1 MVSARGRAWYS
12 PGARPSAGNPRHYL
26 REVGPP
32 QNKHSDC
39 CPPPRRTNKN
49 GPVRIHKVA
58 GTDAF
63 VVFDLDEAPRSI
75 GPVRLAPKILRD
87 GAELLARSATYLA
100 ASFEQRVGGA
110 SGGINARPDGRA
122 DAVAAFVADLRPLV
136 EKGELTIEAG
146 KGLAPA
152 DVAALAE
159 ADPAALPTGA
169 RRDALL
175 AAGVAAAAERALGGL
190 DGVTV
195 AIEGWGQAP
204 AALVPALVAAGARVV
219 AVGTASATVAAADG
233 LDGAALADGTTDPAT
248 LGEAGPAGAI
258 LGAGADLLLLGSKA
272 GVLDHTGTDAVTA
285 RAVVPWGP
293 VPVTAKA
300 LAALGRRGT
309 VVLPD
314 FLTTAGPALQALALV
329 DADGAPEAAGERVA
343 ALVGAA
349 LGEVLGHERGPVLGA
364 CLRAEAFLGTW
375 QQTLPFGR
383 PIA

>member
-1 MVSARGRAWYS
+1 
-12 PGARPSAGNPRHYL
+12 
-26 REVGPP
+26 
-32 QNKHSDC
+32 
-39 CPPPRRTNKN
+39 
-49 GPVRIHKVA
+49 VRIHKVA

-75 GPVRLAPKILRD
+75 GAVRLAPKILRD

-110 SGGINARPDGRA
+110 SAGVNARPDGRA
-122 DAVAAFVADLRPLV
+122 EALAALVADLRPLV

-146 KGLAPA
+146 KGVAAA
-152 DVAALAE
+152 DLAALAE
-159 ADPAALPTGA
+159 ADPAALPTGE

-175 AAGVAAAAERALGGL
+175 AAGVVAAADRALGGL

-195 AIEGWGQAP
+195 AVEGWGQAP
-204 AALVPALVAAGARVV
+204 AALVTSLVAAGARVV
-219 AVGTASATVAAADG
+219 AVGTSSATVTAGDG
-233 LDGAALADGTTDPAT
+233 LDAAALTGGTTDPAT
-248 LGEAGPAGAI
+248 LGEAGPAEAI
-258 LGAGADLLLLGSKA
+258 LGAAADLLVLGSKA
-272 GVLDHTGTDAVTA
+272 GVLDHTVADAVTA

-314 FLTTAGPALQALALV
+314 FLTTAGPALQALGLV
-329 DADGAPEAAGERVA
+329 AADGSSEAGGERVA

-349 LGEVLGHERGPVLGA
+349 VGEVFDHERGPLLGA

-375 QQTLPFGR
+375 QDTLPFGR

>member
-1 MVSARGRAWYS
+1 M
-12 PGARPSAGNPRHYL
+12 
-26 REVGPP
+26 
-32 QNKHSDC
+32 
-39 CPPPRRTNKN
+39 

-63 VVFDLDEAPRSI
+63 VVFDLDEAPRSV

-87 GAELLARSATYLA
+87 GAELLARSVTYLA

-110 SGGINARPDGRA
+110 SGGVNTRQEGRA
-122 DAVAAFVADLRPLV
+122 EAVAAFVADLRPLI
-136 EKGELTIEAG
+136 EKGELSVEAG
-146 KGLAPA
+146 KGLSAADLAP
-152 DVAALAE
+152 LAE
-159 ADPAALPTGA
+159 ADAAALPTGP

-190 DGVTV
+190 DGRTV

-204 AALVPALVAAGARVV
+204 VALVPALAARGARVV
-219 AVGTASATVAAADG
+219 AVGTATATVTAEAG
-233 LDGAALADGTTDPAT
+233 LDAAALADGTTDPAG

-258 LGAGADLLLLGSKA
+258 LAAPADVLLAGSKA
-272 GVLDHTGTDAVTA
+272 GVLDHTAVEAVTA

-300 LAALGRRGT
+300 LAALGRQGA
-309 VVLPD
+309 VVVPD
-314 FLTTAGPALQALALV
+314 FLATAGPALQALGLV
-329 DADGAPEAAGERVA
+329 EAGDPPDAAGERAA
-343 ALVGAA
+343 ALIIAA
-349 LGEVLGHERGPVLGA
+349 LDEVLGHERGPVLGA